1 MNGHLGIADWHRQ
14 KGGWRNPCV
23 RYELSPMSR
32 GAHSRLLVRL
42 IMQNKGR
49 LAKNKR
55 DLFSEVTDEELA
67 KIEKAMG
74 EVAE

>member
-1 MNGHLGIADWHRQ
+1 M
-14 KGGWRNPCV
+14 CTV
-23 RYELSPMSR
+23 RTVTDVSR
-32 GAHSRLLVRL
+32 CSFPVARAFDHAEQRW
-42 IMQNKGR
+42 

-67 KIEKAMG
+67 KIEKDMG

>member
-1 MNGHLGIADWHRQ
+1 
-14 KGGWRNPCV
+14 
-23 RYELSPMSR
+23 MSR
-32 GAHSRLLVRL
+32 GAYSRLLVRL

-67 KIEKAMG
+67 KIEKVMG
-74 EVAE
+74 DVAE

>member
-1 MNGHLGIADWHRQ
+1 
-14 KGGWRNPCV
+14 
-23 RYELSPMSR
+23 MSR

-67 KIEKAMG
+67 KIEKVMG

>member
-1 MNGHLGIADWHRQ
+1 
-14 KGGWRNPCV
+14 
-23 RYELSPMSR
+23 
-32 GAHSRLLVRL
+32 
-42 IMQNKGR
+42 MQNKGR

-67 KIEKAMG
+67 KIEKVMG